1 MEIRDASYCLMVA
14 KRVCEASCKEEMK
27 SHYEKS
33 IRMIGDVSSNGKL
46 FLDYEE
52 VLNNETK
59 RYIGNKLKELGFHV
73 YDFEDRLRITWDDF
87 EL

>member
-1 MEIRDASYCLMVA
+1 MEIRDARYFLRVA
-14 KRVCEASCKEEMK
+14 KRVCEASCKEEME
-27 SHYEKS
+27 SHYKKS

-46 FLDYEE
+46 FLDYED

-59 RYIGNKLKELGFHV
+59 IYIGRKLKELGFHV
-73 YDFEDRLRITWDDF
+73 YDFEDKLRITWDDF